1 MNKKSNERLEVHQHA
16 SQISLEE
23 LTTDVSAF
31 LHFLS
36 ENYEGDK
43 GNDLPSF
50 WMLIPKSLDIEYRC
64 GTSEFFLEK
73 EIFSRK
79 ILIVAEPL
87 PDFLSPQERREKRA
101 ELLSLFQ
108 NAFTGDQTQQLL
120 LLLTRLRPEAR
131 QKIVENFQRFQ
142 DERKDPS

>member
-1 MNKKSNERLEVHQHA
+1 LDKKPTGRLEVQNVTP
-16 SQISLEE
+16 QISLEE
-23 LTTDVSAF
+23 LTTDLSAF

-36 ENYEGDK
+36 ENYDGDK
-43 GNDLPSF
+43 GTDLPSF
-50 WMLIPKSLDIEYRC
+50 WMLIPKSIDVEYRY
-64 GTSEFFLEK
+64 GTIDFFIEK

-87 PDFLSPQERREKRA
+87 PDYLSDQERREKKA

-120 LLLTRLRPEAR
+120 LLLSRLRPEAR
-131 QKIVENFQRFQ
+131 KTIVENFKRFK
-142 DERKDPS
+142 DEHAGK